1 MKLLK
6 IKYGVYMKKIIGLGA
21 LSLLFA
27 SGLSV
32 ASEVENDTI
41 DDHFSK
47 FESNV
52 SYDIVK
58 KLGCDEDSLKCLLSL
73 DEERGEY
80 SEKYPFIYDAFKV
93 QPSNYSAE
101 TNTLVHN
108 FFFIKEL
115 TGLSEE
121 EKESNMIEMDFVAE
135 SIFCLD
141 PLYRKAM
148 EEGGLKILYEASA
161 KYGDK
166 TESFSPAQ
174 PFDDEFCKLHSVD
187 NSFSYF
193 EDVLKAREY
202 KAASKFNEEIEIE

>member
-32 ASEVENDTI
+32 ASEVENDAI
-41 DDHFSK
+41 DDFSN

-73 DEERGEY
+73 DEERGKY

-93 QPSNYSAE
+93 QPSNYNAE

-108 FFFIKEL
+108 FFFIKDL

-121 EKESNMIEMDFVAE
+121 QKENNMIEMDFVAE
-135 SIFCLD
+135 SIFCSD

-166 TESFSPAQ
+166 TELFSPTQ
-174 PFDDEFCKLHSVD
+174 PFDNEFCKLHSID

-193 EDVLKAREY
+193 EDVLKVREY
-202 KAASKFNEEIEIE
+202 KAANKFNEEVEIE